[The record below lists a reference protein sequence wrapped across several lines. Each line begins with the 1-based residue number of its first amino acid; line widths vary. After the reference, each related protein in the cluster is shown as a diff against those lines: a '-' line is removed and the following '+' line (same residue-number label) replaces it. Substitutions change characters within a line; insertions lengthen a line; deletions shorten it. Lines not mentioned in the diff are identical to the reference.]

1 VIFGAGGVGTNAIQ
15 GARHAGAAN
24 VVVVDP
30 VAFKREKAM
39 EFGATNTFEDAE
51 SAQQAVNEITWGQMA
66 DHAIVTIGVL
76 TAEVV
81 SAATDMVGKDGQV
94 TITSVGRSGDTQ
106 IALAANG
113 SVVGWQRRIQ
123 GHVFG
128 MCNPLYDV
136 PRLLRLWREGQLKL
150 DELITRRYSLD
161 EVNRGYE
168 DLMSGK
174 NIRGVIM
181 HEG

>member
-1 VIFGAGGVGTNAIQ
+1 
-15 GARHAGAAN
+15 
-24 VVVVDP
+24 
-30 VAFKREKAM
+30 
-39 EFGATNTFEDAE
+39 
-51 SAQQAVNEITWGQMA
+51 MA

-76 TAEVV
+76 SAEVV
-81 SAATDMVGKDGQV
+81 SAATDMVGKDGRV
-94 TITSVGRSGDTQ
+94 TITSVGRSGDTP

-150 DELITRRYSLD
+150 DELITQRYSLD

-168 DLMSGK
+168 DLLSGK